1 MKWPELVPNRICKTP
16 IRLELDQEGLNEDGD
31 PVAAYQYSGYCNW
44 QDGGKVELTT
54 EQKYVRIT
62 GKALFN
68 GDICPGLPNISGGY
82 GEIFGERRPI
92 AEGIKARN
100 PDGTVNYTEV
110 RFR

>member
-1 MKWPELVPNRICKTP
+1 MRYPNLVPDAVCKTP
-16 IRLELDQEGLNEDGD
+16 IRLVIEREGLDEDGAPIED
-31 PVAAYQYSGYCNW
+31 AVFEGECNW
-44 QDGGKVELTT
+44 QDGGRVELTA

-62 GKALFN
+62 GRAFFN
-68 GDICPGLPNISGGY
+68 GEIFPDVPVIASGY
-82 GEIFGERRPI
+82 GEIFGVRRQI